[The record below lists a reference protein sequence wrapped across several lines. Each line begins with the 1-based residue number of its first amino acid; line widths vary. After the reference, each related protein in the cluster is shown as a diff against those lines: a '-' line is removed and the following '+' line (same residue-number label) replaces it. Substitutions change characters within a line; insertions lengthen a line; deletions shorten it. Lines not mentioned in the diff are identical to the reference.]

1 MNEILFTRNLLLEY
15 IFLGIPATILI
26 IKMIL
31 EYIISTK
38 RISNQTYTKFK
49 LEKALEKKY
58 NCSDFYDFH
67 DYSVFVICDKK
78 HDYHKLS
85 QEEVIK

>member
-1 MNEILFTRNLLLEY
+1 MNEALLTRNLWLEY

-49 LEKALEKKY
+49 LEKL
-58 NCSDFYDFH
+58 
-67 DYSVFVICDKK
+67 
-78 HDYHKLS
+78 
-85 QEEVIK
+85 

>member
-1 MNEILFTRNLLLEY
+1 
-15 IFLGIPATILI
+15 
-26 IKMIL
+26 MIL

-78 HDYHKLS
+78 HDYQKLP
-85 QEEVIK
+85 QEEITR

>member
-1 MNEILFTRNLLLEY
+1 MNESLFTRNLLLGY
-15 IFLGIPATILI
+15 IYFGLPATIII

-49 LEKALEKKY
+49 LEKALEKK
-58 NCSDFYDFH
+58 
-67 DYSVFVICDKK
+67 I
-78 HDYHKLS
+78 
-85 QEEVIK
+85 